1 MADYLH
7 ELAHNRARRNRSLVS
22 PQVSDAWRQRMAE
35 ELNIRYVQPAEQSD
49 DPWGE
54 VIHPTSADLGVQ

>member
-7 ELAHNRARRNRSLVS
+7 QLEHNKTRSNRSLVS
-22 PQVSDAWRQRMAE
+22 PQVSEEWRRRMAQ
-35 ELNIRYVQPAEQSD
+35 ELNIRYVAPAEASD

>member
-7 ELAHNRARRNRSLVS
+7 QLAHNKTRSNRSLVS

-35 ELNIRYVQPAEQSD
+35 ELNIRYVAPAEASD
-49 DPWGE
+49 DPWQPVVYPRNEDFG
-54 VIHPTSADLGVQ
+54 GF

>member
-7 ELAHNRARRNRSLVS
+7 QLAHNKTRRGYST
-22 PQVSDAWRQRMAE
+22 PAWQAYFNEHIQGM
-35 ELNIRYVQPAEQSD
+35 LTPAEASD